1 MIPFIGGVA
10 CLPHLSSIE
19 VRLKYFN
26 ALLYDMRN
34 PYHNLENSALASDI
48 ARELPSLRKIYLRT
62 LWYPVGSRNEF
73 RIWELGE
80 SWTVLKVQGFSPW
93 SIMKGLLE

>member
-1 MIPFIGGVA
+1 MIPFIGGMA

-26 ALLYDMRN
+26 AFLYDNKN
-34 PYHNLENSALASDI
+34 PHHNIDNNALASDL

-62 LWYPVGSRNEF
+62 LWYPVGSRNEY
-73 RIWELGE
+73 RIWELRE
-80 SWTVLKVQGFSPW
+80 SWKVRKVQNFSPW
-93 SIMKGLLE
+93 SITKGLLE